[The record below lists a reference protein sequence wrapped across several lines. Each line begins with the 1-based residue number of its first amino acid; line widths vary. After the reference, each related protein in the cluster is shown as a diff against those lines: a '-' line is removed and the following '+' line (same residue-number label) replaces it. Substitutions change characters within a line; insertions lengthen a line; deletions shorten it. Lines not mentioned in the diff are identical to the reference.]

1 MEYNVFKTL
10 RVIVKVLSL
19 ICIFLLLCN
28 VQLHIQENNLRSGT
42 VCDKQIVEHIFTE
55 KEYVI
60 YISDQSRARIW
71 QGWLIQEQPQ
81 DFQSVPKF
89 TANIR
94 SEMSLILP
102 QKYGNNSPVG
112 NEGGYIYGIY

>member
-19 ICIFLLLCN
+19 ICVFLLLCN

-60 YISDQSRARIW
+60 YISEPSEDLARLANPRATARFSVSPEVYCKYQVGDEFDSTTEIW
-71 QGWLIQEQPQ
+71 
-81 DFQSVPKF
+81 
-89 TANIR
+89 
-94 SEMSLILP
+94 
-102 QKYGNNSPVG
+102 
-112 NEGGYIYGIY
+112 

>member
-28 VQLHIQENNLRSGT
+28 VQLHIQENNLRSST

-60 YISDQSRARIW
+60 YISEPSEDLARLANPRATARFSVSPEVYCKYQVGDEFDSTTEIW
-71 QGWLIQEQPQ
+71 
-81 DFQSVPKF
+81 
-89 TANIR
+89 
-94 SEMSLILP
+94 
-102 QKYGNNSPVG
+102 
-112 NEGGYIYGIY
+112 

>member
-60 YISDQSRARIW
+60 YISEPSENLARLANPRATARFSVSPEVYCKYQVGDEFDSTTEIW
-71 QGWLIQEQPQ
+71 
-81 DFQSVPKF
+81 
-89 TANIR
+89 
-94 SEMSLILP
+94 
-102 QKYGNNSPVG
+102 
-112 NEGGYIYGIY
+112 

>member
-10 RVIVKVLSL
+10 RVIVKVLGL
-19 ICIFLLLCN
+19 ICIFLLVCN

-60 YISDQSRARIW
+60 YISEPSEDLARLANLRATARFSVSPEVYCKYQVGDEFDSTTEIW
-71 QGWLIQEQPQ
+71 
-81 DFQSVPKF
+81 
-89 TANIR
+89 
-94 SEMSLILP
+94 
-102 QKYGNNSPVG
+102 
-112 NEGGYIYGIY
+112 

>member
-60 YISDQSRARIW
+60 YISEPSEDLARLANPRATARFSVSPEVYCKYQVGDEFDSTTEIW
-71 QGWLIQEQPQ
+71 
-81 DFQSVPKF
+81 
-89 TANIR
+89 
-94 SEMSLILP
+94 
-102 QKYGNNSPVG
+102 
-112 NEGGYIYGIY
+112 

>member
-10 RVIVKVLSL
+10 GVIVKVLSL

-60 YISDQSRARIW
+60 YISEPSENLARLANPRATARFSVSPEVYSKYQVGDEFDSTTEIW
-71 QGWLIQEQPQ
+71 
-81 DFQSVPKF
+81 
-89 TANIR
+89 
-94 SEMSLILP
+94 
-102 QKYGNNSPVG
+102 
-112 NEGGYIYGIY
+112 

>member
-60 YISDQSRARIW
+60 YISEPSEDLARLANPRATAR
-71 QGWLIQEQPQ
+71 
-81 DFQSVPKF
+81 FSVSPEVYCKYQVGDEF
-89 TANIR
+89 DSTT
-94 SEMSLILP
+94 EMW
-102 QKYGNNSPVG
+102 
-112 NEGGYIYGIY
+112 

>member
-19 ICIFLLLCN
+19 ICIFLLLFN

-60 YISDQSRARIW
+60 YISEPSEDLARLANPRATARFSVSPEVYCKYQVGDEFDSTTEIW
-71 QGWLIQEQPQ
+71 
-81 DFQSVPKF
+81 
-89 TANIR
+89 
-94 SEMSLILP
+94 
-102 QKYGNNSPVG
+102 
-112 NEGGYIYGIY
+112 